1 MQITKYSEEGKQTEE
16 EEQTK
21 IATSFIKDQTKYIP
35 KLLGFDSESDKLF
48 KADRTMLLMP
58 C

>member
-1 MQITKYSEEGKQTEE
+1 MQITKYSEEDKQTEE

-21 IATSFIKDQTKYIP
+21 IAASIIKDQTKYIP
-35 KLLGFDSESDKLF
+35 KLLGFDSGSDELF
-48 KADRTMLLMP
+48 KADRTMLSIP